1 MTTSPDRNSPA
12 VEAGPT
18 DRNDL
23 TEYTIKSERV
33 YDGVLLKARRETV
46 RLPDGSSG
54 TREWLDHPGAAAVV
68 PFFGDGSILLVRQF
82 RFPPRKEF
90 LEIPAGKLDV
100 PGESPLDVAKREL
113 EEETGYVGAE
123 FESLG
128 SIFPCIG
135 YSNECIHLFIARG
148 LSRGTQQLSE
158 GEFVEP
164 IRVPFSDA
172 LAMVETGEID
182 DAKTVSALLL
192 ADRLMQRKER

>member
-1 MTTSPDRNSPA
+1 MTART
-12 VEAGPT
+12 
-18 DRNDL
+18 DL
-23 TEYTIKSERV
+23 TETTITSEPV

-68 PFFGDGSILLVRQF
+68 PFFEDGSILLVRQF

-100 PGESPLDVAKREL
+100 AGESPLDVAGREL
-113 EEETGYVGAE
+113 EEETGFVASE

-128 SIFPCIG
+128 AIFPCIG
-135 YSNECIHLFIARG
+135 YSNECIYLFTARG
-148 LSRGTQQLSE
+148 LSRGTQQLSD

-164 IRVPFSDA
+164 VRMPFSDA
-172 LAMVETGEID
+172 LALVDAGEID

-192 ADRLMQRKER
+192 ADRRLRDAER